1 MGLDTL
7 ITKAVSDTVKSSN
20 RLTKSLDSLIG
31 GNVLKTVRATE
42 SNPTL
47 LDSIPFDL
55 ESALRDGPL
64 PPPTEEELE
73 KYKEIPE
80 EEKQQ
85 ISSILDTIEASLNS
99 TIVTKN
105 ELQGALNQVRGPLD
119 KVENLTTTLAVV
131 VNGLK
136 IAITVIKNIPIP
148 TSVPP
153 GAGIPVNVITRF
165 SNSLDTLSTVV
176 DKTQGPITAI
186 AVVIPILNN
195 ILAQL
200 NEKFAAL
207 DPVFERQVN
216 YIATIRALLEYGPDA
231 TQEEID
237 DEAAKVASGIQE
249 SLAVTGNNSS
259 AGINFDEDEIL
270 LERLKW
276 VTDNPYYYRGFRLIL
291 QRDPNN
297 TFGFPARRIF
307 SKNNNLNVELY
318 NTGDGQY
325 SFSSSVQ
332 VLIEEAKF
340 IIDRY
345 IKENIQGQ
353 NPTGQTQTGDV
364 QDVPLDDITVPPP
377 PPPDY
382 SPFDV
387 PGTVAG
393 EVRFRG
399 GQAYRWLS
407 GQLKWSEFTPTFNP
421 IGRKGAFDGEEEDR
435 INRDSIPIL
444 RETWEWDETKYQWTL
459 KFTRIY

>member
-1 MGLDTL
+1 MGLDKL
-7 ITKAVSDTVKSSN
+7 VIKSIVDAAKSSN
-20 RLTKSLDSLIG
+20 KLNSALDSLKD
-31 GNVLKTVRATE
+31 KTVTNI
-42 SNPTL
+42 SNAVEKNVPIEL
-47 LDSIPFDL
+47 PFSLKDAL
-55 ESALRDGPL
+55 EGGPL
-64 PPPTEEELE
+64 PKPTPDQLSQYE
-73 KYKEIPE
+73 EIPE

-85 ISSILDTIEASLNS
+85 IRDTLDGIEATLNNVI
-99 TIVTKN
+99 TTKN
-105 ELQGALNQVRGPLD
+105 ELQGAINQISGPLD

-153 GAGIPVNVITRF
+153 GVGVPVNVITRF
-165 SNSLDTLSTVV
+165 SNSLDTLSKVV
-176 DKTQGPITAI
+176 DKTQGPITAV
-186 AVVIPILNN
+186 AVVIPIINN
-195 ILAQL
+195 LLAQL
-200 NEKFAAL
+200 NQKFSLFDPIFEKIIDF
-207 DPVFERQVN
+207 
-216 YIATIRALLEYGPDA
+216 IATIRALLEYGPDA

-259 AGINFDEDEIL
+259 AGINATEDEIL

-276 VTDNPYYYRGFRLIL
+276 VTDNPYFYRGWRFIL
-291 QRDPNN
+291 ERDPNN

-307 SKNNNLNVELY
+307 TKNRNLNVDLY
-318 NTGDGQY
+318 NTEDGQF

-345 IKENIQGQ
+345 VKENIQDQ
-353 NPTGQTQTGDV
+353 NTTESTT
-364 QDVPLDDITVPPP
+364 TVDLEGIGEINIPPP
-377 PPPDY
+377 PPPDF

-407 GQLKWSEFTPTFNP
+407 GQLKWSQFTPTFNP
-421 IGRKGAFDGEEEDR
+421 IGRKGDFDGEEET
-435 INRDSIPIL
+435 IL
-444 RETWEWDETKYQWTL
+444 IQAFPLKREIWEWSEIKYQWTL
-459 KFTRIY
+459 KTTTLL

>member
-1 MGLDTL
+1 MGLDRL
-7 ITKAVSDTVKSSN
+7 VIKSIVDAAKSSN
-20 RLTKSLDSLIG
+20 KLNSALDSLKD
-31 GNVLKTVRATE
+31 KTVTNI
-42 SNPTL
+42 SNAVEKNVPIEL
-47 LDSIPFDL
+47 PFSLKDAL
-55 ESALRDGPL
+55 EGGPL
-64 PPPTEEELE
+64 PKPTPDQLSQYE
-73 KYKEIPE
+73 EIPE

-85 ISSILDTIEASLNS
+85 IRDTLDGIEATLNNVI
-99 TIVTKN
+99 TTKN
-105 ELQGALNQVRGPLD
+105 ELQGAINQISGPLD

-153 GAGIPVNVITRF
+153 GVGVPVNVITRF
-165 SNSLDTLSTVV
+165 SNSLDTLSKVV
-176 DKTQGPITAI
+176 DKTQGPITAV
-186 AVVIPILNN
+186 AVVIPIINN
-195 ILAQL
+195 LLAQL
-200 NEKFAAL
+200 NQKFSLFDPIFEKIIDF
-207 DPVFERQVN
+207 
-216 YIATIRALLEYGPDA
+216 IATIRALLEYGPDA

-259 AGINFDEDEIL
+259 AGINATEDEIL

-276 VTDNPYYYRGFRLIL
+276 VTDNPYFYRGWRFIL
-291 QRDPNN
+291 ERDPNN

-307 SKNNNLNVELY
+307 TKNRNLNVDLY
-318 NTGDGQY
+318 NTEDGQF

-345 IKENIQGQ
+345 IKENIQDQ
-353 NPTGQTQTGDV
+353 NTTESTTTVELEGIGE
-364 QDVPLDDITVPPP
+364 ITIPPP

-387 PGTVAG
+387 PGTISG

-407 GQLKWSEFTPTFNP
+407 GQLKWSQFTPTFNP
-421 IGRKGAFDGEEEDR
+421 IGRKGDFDGEEET
-435 INRDSIPIL
+435 IL
-444 RETWEWDETKYQWTL
+444 IQAFPLKREIWEWSEIKYQWTL
-459 KFTRIY
+459 KTTTLL